1 MKYDDY
7 NGMGDEMG
15 WLTST
20 YFQNIVQMG
29 DKYKFPFIFLDASH
43 EWFIKQGI

>member
-1 MKYDDY
+1 M
-7 NGMGDEMG
+7 E

-29 DKYKFPFIFLDASH
+29 DKYKFPSIFLDVSH